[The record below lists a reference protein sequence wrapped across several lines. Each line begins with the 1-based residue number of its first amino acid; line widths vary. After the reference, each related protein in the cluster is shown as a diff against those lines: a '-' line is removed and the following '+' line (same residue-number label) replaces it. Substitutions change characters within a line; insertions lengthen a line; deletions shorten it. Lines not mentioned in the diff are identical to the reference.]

1 MIRHSLSTLV
11 EFGNGTVALSP
22 RLSVEGYGLLG
33 LDMCEPHE
41 IGQYLEEEEEGEAVD
56 INECPILLAFKNV
69 ESLDVLIEDLNII
82 RKHMVTFEN
91 KETE

>member
-1 MIRHSLSTLV
+1 MIRHSLRTLV

-41 IGQYLEEEEEGEAVD
+41 IGQYLREEDEAVD
-56 INECPILLAFKNV
+56 INECPVLLAFKNV

-82 RKHMVTFEN
+82 RKYMVTFEN
-91 KETE
+91 EENE